1 MREIKFRA
9 WDREKKKMV
18 YEDLFIPV
26 NFDGTLDLAIEYYN
40 GNEKEEFKGEEGRY
54 ISPNRF
60 ILQQYTGLKDKNGK
74 EIYEGDILWEEPKC
88 VHQRERP
95 RRHSVVVWHNNG
107 WRRSCYN
114 GKYEVHPELCV
125 RELKVI
131 GNIHE
136 NPELLEGIE

>member
-1 MREIKFRA
+1 MSREIKFRF
-9 WDREKKKMV
+9 WCKMTNCYSKPQNGCMV
-18 YEDLFIPV
+18 GADGEWYANDEMGIVIKLF
-26 NFDGTLDLAIEYYN
+26 
-40 GNEKEEFKGEEGRY
+40 KEHYVVE
-54 ISPNRF
+54 
-60 ILQQYTGLKDKNGK
+60 QYAGLKDKNGK